1 MCLCTTE
8 SVSSAD
14 HVAAAPH
21 RPRRRRSNRV
31 GNRRAGGVSRPSA
44 SSTSQPENRTAEDW
58 TPQADSLENGVVD
71 DGASDTAKP
80 NGAAKPQRR
89 PRDRASDTD
98 AVATTTKH

>member
-1 MCLCTTE
+1 MSLCTTE

-14 HVAAAPH
+14 HVAPAAH
-21 RPRRRRSNRV
+21 RPRRRRSNRI

-44 SSTSQPENRTAEDW
+44 SSTSQPEHQTAEDW
-58 TPQADSLENGVVD
+58 TPPADSLENGVA